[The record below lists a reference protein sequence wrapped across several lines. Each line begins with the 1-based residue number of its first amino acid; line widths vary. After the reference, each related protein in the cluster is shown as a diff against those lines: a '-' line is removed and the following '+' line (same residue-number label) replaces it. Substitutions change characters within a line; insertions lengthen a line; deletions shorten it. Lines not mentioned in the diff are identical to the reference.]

1 MKENNKLD
9 SEKSNQLASQR
20 NASGGFAFG
29 KLLAGLVAAGV
40 LGGGLFG
47 GKHLLTKEEEKF
59 EKSNTMWPRNLI
71 FL

>member
-9 SEKSNQLASQR
+9 SEKSNQLTPSRR

-40 LGGGLFG
+40 LGGGLRENEHEALALGAGFIAG
-47 GKHLLTKEEEKF
+47 RVNIWNG
-59 EKSNTMWPRNLI
+59 
-71 FL
+71 

>member
-9 SEKSNQLASQR
+9 SEKSNQLAPSQR

-29 KLLAGLVAAGV
+29 KLLAGLVAAGI

-47 GKHLLTKEEEKF
+47 GKHVLTKEE
-59 EKSNTMWPRNLI
+59 
-71 FL
+71 

>member
-9 SEKSNQLASQR
+9 SEKSNQLAPSQR

-47 GKHLLTKEEEKF
+47 GNYFKIN
-59 EKSNTMWPRNLI
+59 SAYPRCGAASYMG
-71 FL
+71 F